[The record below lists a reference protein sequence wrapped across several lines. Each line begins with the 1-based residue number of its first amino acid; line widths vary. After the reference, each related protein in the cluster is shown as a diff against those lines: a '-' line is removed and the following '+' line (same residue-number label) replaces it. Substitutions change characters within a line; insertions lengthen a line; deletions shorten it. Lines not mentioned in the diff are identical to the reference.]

1 MPVAAKSTPS
11 KARRTTTRKPRAT
24 KKATTKSVA
33 SVATV
38 TPNLNSEKPAIKK
51 VTETK
56 VNLRPEKPNLSF
68 DDYVADAKVRWE
80 IHQWE
85 TKELWND
92 CKWVYNNAK
101 PIVIKVVDYC
111 KDSYERAFN
120 QDSK

>member
-24 KKATTKSVA
+24 KKATTKRVA

-38 TPNLNSEKPAIKK
+38 TPLNSAKPAIKK

-56 VNLRPEKPNLSF
+56 VNLRPEKPNISWN
-68 DDYVADAKVRWE
+68 DYVADAKVRWQ

-92 CKWVYNNAK
+92 CKWVYNNTK
-101 PIVIKVVDYC
+101 PIVSKVVDYC
-111 KDSYERAFN
+111 KESYERAFN

>member
-56 VNLRPEKPNLSF
+56 VNLRPEKPNLSWN
-68 DDYVADAKVRWE
+68 DYVSDAKVRWE

-101 PIVIKVVDYC
+101 PIVIKVVNYC
-111 KDSYERAFN
+111 KESYERAFN

>member
-11 KARRTTTRKPRAT
+11 KARRTTPRKPRAT

-92 CKWVYNNAK
+92 CKWVYNNTK

-111 KDSYERAFN
+111 KESYERAFN

>member
-24 KKATTKSVA
+24 KKATAKSVA

-38 TPNLNSEKPAIKK
+38 TPLNSAKPAIKK

-56 VNLRPEKPNLSF
+56 VNLRPEKPNISWN
-68 DDYVADAKVRWE
+68 DYVADAKVRWE

-85 TKELWND
+85 TKQLWED
-92 CKWVYNNAK
+92 CKWVYNNTK
-101 PIVIKVVDYC
+101 PIVTKVVNYC

>member
-1 MPVAAKSTPS
+1 MPVAAKTPS

-68 DDYVADAKVRWE
+68 DDYVADAKVRWQ

-92 CKWVYNNAK
+92 CKWGYNQLK
-101 PIVIKVVDYC
+101 PIVSKVVDYC
-111 KDSYERAFN
+111 KDSYNRAFN
-120 QDSK
+120 EVGN

>member
-38 TPNLNSEKPAIKK
+38 TPTKYQKPVVNK
-51 VTETK
+51 VTETPVK
-56 VNLRPEKPNLSF
+56 LRPEKPNLSWN
-68 DDYVADAKVRWE
+68 DYVADAKVRWE

-85 TKELWND
+85 TKN
-92 CKWVYNNAK
+92 YGMIANG
-101 PIVIKVVDYC
+101 VITN
-111 KDSYERAFN
+111 SN
-120 QDSK
+120 QLFPKLLTTVRNPMI

>member
-38 TPNLNSEKPAIKK
+38 TPLNSAKPAIKK

-56 VNLRPEKPNLSF
+56 VNLRPEKPNISWN
-68 DDYVADAKVRWE
+68 DYVADAKVRWQ

-92 CKWVYNNAK
+92 CKWVYNNTK
-101 PIVIKVVDYC
+101 PIVTKVVNYC